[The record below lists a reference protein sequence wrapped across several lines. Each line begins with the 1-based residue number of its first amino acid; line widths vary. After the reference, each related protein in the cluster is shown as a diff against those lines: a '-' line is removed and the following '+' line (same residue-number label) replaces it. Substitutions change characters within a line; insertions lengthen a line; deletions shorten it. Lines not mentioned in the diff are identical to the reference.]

1 MNKLFGLALLVLFV
15 SISILPCTTGVVSG
29 KYTKDGRPLIFK
41 HRDTSWLDNKVIYIE
56 GEKYS
61 FLGVINSSDAKG
73 DTVWMGTNSAGFSIM
88 NSASYNLN
96 VDVVDPA
103 EDDEGVVMRGALG
116 VCATLQDFENYLDTL
131 SKPIAVSANFGV
143 IDSYGGAAYYE
154 TDNTGYIKFDVNDP
168 KVAPFGYIIRTN
180 YSNTGSRDDGY
191 GYIRYMTTT
200 ELFYEAEAMDKIS
213 DKFILTEVSRC
224 IKNSLTEVDYAIDY
238 PESGDKPHFVPG
250 IDLTM
255 RSSSAA
261 TFCCK
266 GVKDGEDPSLNA
278 MWVILGY
285 QLAAPAI
292 PLWVEAGS
300 DLPEILTAE
309 GIEKASLCSAALQLK
324 ENIYPIKRGNGR
336 DYFDLGKILNEEGT
350 GIYQTIRPIEDEIL
364 RKSEL
369 VFDKFYSDGFDK
381 ATVTQ
386 FYNWVNDYVKKSY
399 KESFGI
405 EL

>member
-1 MNKLFGLALLVLFV
+1 MNKLLRLILVTVFI
-15 SISILPCTTGVVSG
+15 SISIVPCTTGVVSG

-41 HRDTSWLDNKVIYIE
+41 HRDSSWLDNKVMYIN

-61 FLGVINSSDAKG
+61 FLAIVNSGDAKG
-73 DTVWMGTNSAGFSIM
+73 DTVWMGTNSAGLSIM

-96 VDVVDPA
+96 VGVVDPA

-116 VCATLQDFENYLDTL
+116 ICATLQDFETYLDTL
-131 SKPIAVSANFGV
+131 TKPISVSANFGV

-154 TDNTGYIKFDVNDP
+154 TDNTGYVKFDVNDP
-168 KVAPFGYIIRTN
+168 KVAPFGYMIRTN
-180 YSNTGSRDDGY
+180 YSNTGSRNDGY

-213 DKFILTEVSRC
+213 DKFILIEVSRC
-224 IKNSLTEVDYAIDY
+224 LKNSLTEIDYAEDY
-238 PESGDKPHFVPG
+238 PENGRAPHFVPG

-255 RSSSAA
+255 RSSSAS
-261 TFCCK
+261 TFVCK
-266 GVKDGEDPSLNA
+266 GVKDGEDLSLNA

-292 PLWVEAGS
+292 PLWVNAGS
-300 DLPEILTAE
+300 DLPEILLGDESGNAP
-309 GIEKASLCSAALQLK
+309 LCSAALKLK
-324 ENIYPIKRGNGR
+324 DMIYPIKRGNGN
-336 DYFDLGKILNEEGT
+336 DYIDLGKVLNDEGT
-350 GIYQTIRPIEDEIL
+350 GIYQTIRPIEDEIF

-369 VFDKFYSDGFDK
+369 VFDKLYTHGFDK
-381 ATVTQ
+381 TTVTQ
-386 FYNWVNDYVKKSY
+386 FYNWVDEFVKNSY
-399 KESFGI
+399 RVKFGL